1 MEKNVR
7 TVLANISYLS
17 ILNALNLALPLLLIP
32 YLTTTLGASYFGDYS
47 YVLVIVQNMMMLTA
61 YGFNYSATRE
71 ISTHREDGEYVSRV
85 FNATIAA
92 RLLIAVT
99 LMTVLLVPS
108 YIYYGESG
116 RFFLFV
122 TAMGMV
128 VGDIM
133 IPVWLFQGMERM
145 KYVTIAT
152 ATARVVFTGLVF
164 VLITKAEEYKYVL
177 ALDSVGY
184 LIAGGVSMGL
194 AYKQFG
200 VRIGVPAWVDVV
212 RQLKDGFTIF
222 CSTFFISLYR
232 NVNVLILDF
241 FVPSAAVGVYA
252 AAEKVIKAAQSVV
265 TPISQALFPHF
276 SKRFAEHSLE
286 ENRALLWK
294 IAKPLTLLTVV
305 MGLGLVVCG
314 GYLHL
319 VLGEEFV
326 AATGLLYIMTPVLTL
341 GALNYLFGFVG
352 LVNLGR
358 QRAFFH
364 YVTVSGVTSMALLA
378 ALAPVIGITAAA
390 VSMTASEG
398 VLLGMCVWRLWRG

>member
-32 YLTTTLGASYFGDYS
+32 YLTTTLGASYFGDYA

-71 ISTHREDGEYVSRV
+71 ISTHREDGAYVSRV
-85 FNATIAA
+85 FNATVAA
-92 RLLIAVT
+92 RLLIAAT
-99 LMTVLLVPS
+99 LMAVLLVPS
-108 YIYYGESG
+108 YIYYGDSG

-145 KYVTIAT
+145 KYVTVAT
-152 ATARVVFTGLVF
+152 ATARVIFTGLVF
-164 VLITKAEEYKYVL
+164 VLITRPEEYKYVL

-184 LIAGGVSMGL
+184 MIAGAVSMAL
-194 AYKQFG
+194 ACKQFG
-200 VRIGVPAWVDVV
+200 VRIGVPSWEDVA

-265 TPISQALFPHF
+265 SPISQALFPHF

-364 YVTVSGVTSMALLA
+364 YVTVSGVASMALLV
-378 ALAPVIGITAAA
+378 ALAPVIGIKAAA